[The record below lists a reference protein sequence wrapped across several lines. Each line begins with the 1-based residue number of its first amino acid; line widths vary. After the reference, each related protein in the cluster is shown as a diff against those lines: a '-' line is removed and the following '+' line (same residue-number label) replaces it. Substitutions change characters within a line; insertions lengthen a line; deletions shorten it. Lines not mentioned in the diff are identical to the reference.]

1 MSRETRGLFE
11 MVPPTFYAPEMRG
24 VHAIYRFE
32 IDDGE
37 KWTMRVDDGTV
48 SVGEAGRDD
57 EPASCTIG
65 GSDADV
71 AAVLRGEQNMVTALL
86 QGRISVLGDLAVGQ
100 RLVGALFIFGIGEER
115 SPAP

>member
-1 MSRETRGLFE
+1 MSRETRALFE

-24 VHAIYRFE
+24 VNTVYRFE

-37 KWTMRVDDGTV
+37 RWTMRVDDGNVTIAEGI
-48 SVGEAGRDD
+48 SDEA
-57 EPASCTIG
+57 PPSCTIS
-65 GSDADV
+65 GSDGDV

-86 QGRISVLGDLAVGQ
+86 QGRISVVGDLAVGQ
-100 RLVGALFIFGIGEER
+100 RLVGVLFIFGIGEPR